1 MECAMINVLWVD
13 DQAYDEKGEP
23 KPLYYTVTERGYDAG
38 IFVQAYQNYDEA
50 LDALT
55 SEPHRWSAIILDIC
69 DERAEHGETEDG
81 FSEIYSEI
89 EKFQVRNNQ
98 PEPYIF
104 VYSGDNRFSTK
115 EQQSIIR
122 KRDYAKR
129 VYVKGS
135 IPELKEMFAD
145 IKTIVEVSPYYKIQ
159 QKYHDIFSAVES
171 LEWEKEN
178 KEILWKIIVSVEN
191 GKSDPSLLN
200 DMRKLL
206 EGEILGLFED
216 LNIFPFPSRDFTLNN
231 ESTYIS
237 MNKKIPVFIQ
247 RAFHSLSAITNDG
260 SHGKKATTT
269 SADIMSGKAPYLLRS
284 CMFELFNVIIW
295 QNNLFSEKTDDEI
308 RQLLENPR
316 WEKGS

>member
-1 MECAMINVLWVD
+1 MINVLWVD
-13 DQAYDEKGEP
+13 DNAFDENGNP
-23 KPLYYTVTERGYDAG
+23 TSLFNTVTDRGDDAG
-38 IFVQAYQNYDEA
+38 IFVQAYQNYAEA
-50 LDALT
+50 LDALK
-55 SEPHRWSAIILDIC
+55 SDPHKWNAIILDIC

-89 EKFQVRNNQ
+89 EKFQVLNNQ
-98 PEPYIF
+98 LEPYIF
-104 VYSGDNRFSTK
+104 VYSGSDRFSTK

-135 IPELKEMFAD
+135 VPELKEMFAD
-145 IKTIVEVSPYYKIQ
+145 IKKIVEVSPYYNIQ
-159 QKYHDIFSAVES
+159 QKYHDIFSAVKS

-178 KEILWKIIVSVEN
+178 IEILWKIIVSVEN

-206 EGEILGLFED
+206 EGEILRPFEK
-216 LNIFPFPSRDFTLNN
+216 LYIFPFAPDDFTLNN
-231 ESTYIS
+231 ESAYIS
-237 MNKKIPVFIQ
+237 KNKKIPVFIQ

-260 SHGKKATTT
+260 SHGKKTTTT
-269 SADIMSGKAPYLLRS
+269 SADILSGKAPYLLRS

-295 QNNLFSEKTDDEI
+295 QNNLFSEKADDEI
-308 RQLLENPR
+308 RRLLENPR

>member
-1 MECAMINVLWVD
+1 MINVLWVD
-13 DQAYDEKGEP
+13 DKAYDEKGEP
-23 KPLYYTVTERGYDAG
+23 TSTYYSVIDRGYDVG
-38 IFVQAYQNYDEA
+38 VFVQAYQNYYEA
-50 LDALT
+50 LNALK
-55 SEPHRWSAIILDIC
+55 SEPHKWNAIILDIC
-69 DERAEHGETEDG
+69 DERAGHGETEDG

-104 VYSGDNRFSTK
+104 VYSGSDRFSTK

-135 IPELKEMFAD
+135 VPELKEMFAD
-145 IKTIVEVSPYYKIQ
+145 IKNIVEVSPYYKIQ
-159 QKYHDIFSAVES
+159 QKYHDIFCAVKS

-178 KEILWKIIVSVEN
+178 SEILWKIIVSVEN

-206 EGEILGLFED
+206 EGEILRPFED
-216 LNIFPFPSRDFTLNN
+216 LDVFPFLPRDFTLNN

-260 SHGKKATTT
+260 SHGKKTTTT
-269 SADIMSGKAPYLLRS
+269 SADILSGKAPYLLHS

-295 QNNLFSEKTDDEI
+295 QNNLFSGKTDD
-308 RQLLENPR
+308 
-316 WEKGS
+316 

>member
-1 MECAMINVLWVD
+1 MINVLWVD
-13 DQAYDEKGEP
+13 DNAFDENGNP
-23 KPLYYTVTERGYDAG
+23 TSLFNTVTDRGDDAG

-50 LDALT
+50 LDALK
-55 SEPHRWSAIILDIC
+55 SEPHKWNAIILDIC

-98 PEPYIF
+98 LEPYIF
-104 VYSGDNRFSTK
+104 VYSGSDRFSTK

-122 KRDYAKR
+122 KREYAKR

-135 IPELKEMFAD
+135 VPELKEMFAD
-145 IKTIVEVSPYYKIQ
+145 IKKIVEVSPYYKLQ
-159 QKYHDIFSAVES
+159 QKYRDIFSSVQL

-178 KEILWKIIVSVEN
+178 KEILWKIIVSAEN

-206 EGEILGLFED
+206 EGEILGSFEN
-216 LNIFPFPSRDFTLNN
+216 LGNFPFEPDDFTLNN
-231 ESTYIS
+231 ECRYIFL
-237 MNKKIPVFIQ
+237 NKKIPVFIQ

-260 SHGKKATTT
+260 SHGRRTTTT
-269 SADIMSGKAPYLLRS
+269 SADILSGKAPYLLRS

-308 RQLLENPR
+308 RRLLDNPD
-316 WEKGS
+316 WKKK

>member
-1 MECAMINVLWVD
+1 MINVLWVD
-13 DQAYDEKGEP
+13 DNAFDENGNP
-23 KPLYYTVTERGYDAG
+23 TSLFNTVTDRGEDAG
-38 IFVQAYQNYDEA
+38 ISVQAYQNYDEA
-50 LDALT
+50 LDALQ

-89 EKFQVRNNQ
+89 EKFQVQNNQ
-98 PEPYIF
+98 LEPYIF
-104 VYSGDNRFSTK
+104 VYSGSDRFSTK

-135 IPELKEMFAD
+135 VPELKEMFAD
-145 IKTIVEVSPYYKIQ
+145 IKKIVEVSPYYKIQ

-178 KEILWKIIVSVEN
+178 SEILWKIIVSVEN
-191 GKSDPSLLN
+191 DKSDPSLLN

-206 EGEILGLFED
+206 EGEILGPFEN
-216 LNIFPFPSRDFTLNN
+216 LNIFPFEPDDFTLNN
-231 ESTYIS
+231 ESAYIS

-260 SHGKKATTT
+260 SHGRKATTT
-269 SADIMSGKAPYLLRS
+269 SADILSGKAPYLLRS

-295 QNNLFSEKTDDEI
+295 QNNLFSGKTDDEI

-316 WEKGS
+316 WGKK

>member
-1 MECAMINVLWVD
+1 M
-13 DQAYDEKGEP
+13 
-23 KPLYYTVTERGYDAG
+23 
-38 IFVQAYQNYDEA
+38 
-50 LDALT
+50 
-55 SEPHRWSAIILDIC
+55 DIC

-104 VYSGDNRFSTK
+104 VYSGSDRFSTK

-135 IPELKEMFAD
+135 VPELKEMFAD
-145 IKTIVEVSPYYKIQ
+145 IKKIVEVSPYYKLQ
-159 QKYHDIFSAVES
+159 QKYHDIFSAVKS

-178 KEILWKIIVSVEN
+178 VEVLWRIIVSVEN
-191 GKSDPSLLN
+191 GKSGPSLLN

-206 EGEILGLFED
+206 EGEVFESMLD
-216 LNIFPFPSRDFTLNN
+216 LDVLSSDCDTITKMSL
-231 ESTYIS
+231 EIS
-237 MNKKIPVFIQ
+237 KISNVPVYVQ
-247 RAFHSLSAITNDG
+247 RALHSLTVITNDG
-260 SHGKKATTT
+260 SHGKKTTTT
-269 SADIMSGKAPYLLRS
+269 SSDILSGKAPYLLRS

-295 QNNLFSEKTDDEI
+295 QNNYM
-308 RQLLENPR
+308 EN
-316 WEKGS
+316 

>member
-1 MECAMINVLWVD
+1 MINVLWVD
-13 DQAYDEKGEP
+13 DNAFDENGNP
-23 KPLYYTVTERGYDAG
+23 TSLFNAVTDRGDDAG

-50 LDALT
+50 LDALK

-89 EKFQVRNNQ
+89 EKFQVQNNQ
-98 PEPYIF
+98 LEPYIF
-104 VYSGDNRFSTK
+104 VYSGSDRFSTK

-135 IPELKEMFAD
+135 VPELKEMFAD

-159 QKYHDIFSAVES
+159 QKYRDIFSAVKS

-178 KEILWKIIVSVEN
+178 SEILWKIIVSAEN

-206 EGEILGLFED
+206 EGEIFGSFENLD
-216 LNIFPFPSRDFTLNN
+216 IFPFEQDDFTLNN

-237 MNKKIPVFIQ
+237 KNKKIPVFIQ

-260 SHGKKATTT
+260 SHGRRTTTT
-269 SADIMSGKAPYLLRS
+269 SADILSGKAPYLLRS

-295 QNNLFSEKTDDEI
+295 QNNLFSEKTNDEI
-308 RQLLENPR
+308 RRLLDNPG
-316 WEKGS
+316 WKKSS

>member
-1 MECAMINVLWVD
+1 MINVLWVD
-13 DQAYDEKGEP
+13 DKAYDEKGEP
-23 KPLYYTVTERGYDAG
+23 TSTYYSVIDRGYDVG
-38 IFVQAYQNYDEA
+38 VFVQAYQNYYEA
-50 LDALT
+50 LNALK
-55 SEPHRWSAIILDIC
+55 SEPHKWNAIILDIC
-69 DERAEHGETEDG
+69 DERAGHGETEDG

-104 VYSGDNRFSTK
+104 VYSGSDRFSTK

-135 IPELKEMFAD
+135 VPELKEMFAD
-145 IKTIVEVSPYYKIQ
+145 IKNIVEVSPYYKIQ
-159 QKYHDIFSAVES
+159 QKYHDIFCAVKS

-178 KEILWKIIVSVEN
+178 SEILWKIIVSVEN

-206 EGEILGLFED
+206 EGEILRPFEK
-216 LNIFPFPSRDFTLNN
+216 LNIFPFAPDDFTLNN
-231 ESTYIS
+231 ESAYIS

-260 SHGKKATTT
+260 SHGRKATTT
-269 SADIMSGKAPYLLRS
+269 SADILSGKAPYLLRS
-284 CMFELFNVIIW
+284 CMFELFNVIIC
-295 QNNLFSEKTDDEI
+295 QNNLFSGKTDDEI
-308 RQLLENPR
+308 RRLLENPR
-316 WEKGS
+316 WKKSC

>member
-1 MECAMINVLWVD
+1 MINVLWVD
-13 DQAYDEKGEP
+13 DEAYDEKGEP
-23 KPLYYTVTERGYDAG
+23 KPLYYTVTERGYDVG

-50 LDALT
+50 LNALK

-89 EKFQVRNNQ
+89 EKFQVQNNQ
-98 PEPYIF
+98 LEPYIF
-104 VYSGDNRFSTK
+104 VYSGNDRFSTK

-122 KRDYAKR
+122 KQPYAKR
-129 VYVKGS
+129 VYLKGS
-135 IPELKEMFAD
+135 KDSSELKEMFAD
-145 IKTIVEVSPYYKIQ
+145 IKKIVEVSPYYKLQ
-159 QKYHDIFSAVES
+159 QKYRDIFSSVKS

-178 KEILWKIIVSVEN
+178 IEILWKIIVSVEN

-206 EGEILGLFED
+206 EGEILRPFEK
-216 LNIFPFPSRDFTLNN
+216 LNIFPFAPDDFTLNN
-231 ESTYIS
+231 ESAYIS
-237 MNKKIPVFIQ
+237 KNKKITVFIQ

-260 SHGKKATTT
+260 SHGRKATTT
-269 SADIMSGKAPYLLRS
+269 SADIQSGKAPYLLRS

-295 QNNLFSEKTDDEI
+295 QNNLFSEKTEDEI

-316 WEKGS
+316 REKGS

>member
-1 MECAMINVLWVD
+1 MINVLWVD
-13 DQAYDEKGEP
+13 DNAFDENGNP
-23 KPLYYTVTERGYDAG
+23 TSLFNTVTDRGDDAG

-50 LDALT
+50 LDALK
-55 SEPHRWSAIILDIC
+55 SEPHKWNAIILDIC
-69 DERAEHGETEDG
+69 DERAGHGETEDE

-104 VYSGDNRFSTK
+104 VYSGSDRFSTK

-135 IPELKEMFAD
+135 VPELKEMFAD
-145 IKTIVEVSPYYKIQ
+145 IKKIVEVSPYHKIQ
-159 QKYHDIFSAVES
+159 QKYHDIFSSVES
-171 LEWEKEN
+171 WEKEN
-178 KEILWKIIVSVEN
+178 IEILWKIIVSVEN

-206 EGEILGLFED
+206 EGEILRPFED
-216 LNIFPFPSRDFTLNN
+216 LDVFPFLPRDFTLNN

-260 SHGKKATTT
+260 SHGKKTTTT
-269 SADIMSGKAPYLLRS
+269 SADILSGKAPYLLHS

-295 QNNLFSEKTDDEI
+295 QNNLFSGKTDDEI
-308 RQLLENPR
+308 KRLLENPD
-316 WEKGS
+316 WKKK